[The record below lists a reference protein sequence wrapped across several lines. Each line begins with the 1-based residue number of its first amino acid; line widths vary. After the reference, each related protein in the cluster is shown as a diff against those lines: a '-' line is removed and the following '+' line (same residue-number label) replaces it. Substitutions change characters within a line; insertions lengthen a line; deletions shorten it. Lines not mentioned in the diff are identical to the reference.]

1 MVIESQYILALYN
14 QKGPPG
20 RTLSTPLVLYT
31 TASKTSG
38 SPCFMAEVYF
48 EPPDVLGQSLET
60 FDCSSYCLC
69 LCILG
74 TVFLFLCSPPVSACP
89 LLCAGVPAPLSSRG
103 VPSSC
108 KPPPALCPQSAV
120 PATAGTPWLPSVPVK
135 GLEHSTP
142 SSWGK
147 CLSQAWPLAC
157 PGGHPQGGWASLSET
172 VIVITIIGG
181 RGAVGR

>member
-31 TASKTSG
+31 TASETSG

-74 TVFLFLCSPPVSACP
+74 TVFLFLCSPPVSARP

-108 KPPPALCPQSAV
+108 KPPPSALSPVSCPGHSRDSLTALCPCEGPWAQHPLLLGEVLV
-120 PATAGTPWLPSVPVK
+120 PSMAPRLSWRTPARWLGFSLWNCNSNHNNWGAG
-135 GLEHSTP
+135 
-142 SSWGK
+142 SSG
-147 CLSQAWPLAC
+147 
-157 PGGHPQGGWASLSET
+157 
-172 VIVITIIGG
+172 
-181 RGAVGR
+181 